1 VARRSPPL
9 NAALGAALAAAA
21 LGLLAGSPGA
31 LAQAQPPT
39 PGTVLETV
47 PERRPV
53 PPPPPQLVLPREEAP
68 AADRGGPRFA
78 VYGFAFSGNTVFPEA
93 RLRRLVERYVDLE
106 LNLFEL
112 NRAADAV
119 TRFYRDQ
126 GYPVARAIVPAQR
139 VEDGLV
145 RIEVV
150 EGRIGHVVFEG
161 NRRYGEAFLAA
172 RTAPL
177 LKERVLTISALERAL
192 LLLNDLPG
200 MTARVTLEP
209 GREFGTTD
217 AVVTVEERAIEAQLQ
232 LSNTGRREVGTL
244 RADIGASLDNPLGI
258 GDQLA
263 VRTIRSQQGLFDYRR
278 VSYSLPLLPSG
289 LRFAAGASRVEYSV
303 AGDFAALGIR
313 GTVSGSDLGLSYPLK
328 RSRLTNMSASVGE
341 RRTTAEQSALGAPVS
356 QTSLQLYTASLN
368 TSWVHADSSASS
380 LTLSFS
386 GNGKDN
392 VGPVAKPDALR
403 ARTDID
409 YTYLTGISPRWD
421 FFFHGQLI
429 QTAGAAPDTEKFG
442 LGGPDS
448 VRAYRSSELR
458 GDDGW
463 LTQLEFRRQFALG
476 EMVGVGSLF
485 YDWGGVRNRGFAGQ
499 DKLQGVGAGVTLF
512 PARNL
517 RAQVQVATPF
527 QSRIPGD
534 QKEGARI
541 WFSLA
546 AQF

>member
-1 VARRSPPL
+1 MARRASAVGAAAR
-9 NAALGAALAAAA
+9 AALVALAALAP
-21 LGLLAGSPGA
+21 LAA

-47 PERRPV
+47 PERKPA
-53 PPPPPQLVLPREEAP
+53 PTPAPQLVLPREEEGAP
-68 AADRGGPRFA
+68 DRGGPRFP
-78 VYGFAFSGNTVFPEA
+78 VFGFAFSGNTVFPEA
-93 RLRRLVERYVDLE
+93 RLRRFVERYVDME

-112 NRAADAV
+112 NRAADAI

-145 RIEVV
+145 HIQGV
-150 EGRIGHVVFEG
+150 EGRLGRVVFEG
-161 NRRYGEAFLAA
+161 NRRYSEAFLAA
-172 RTAPL
+172 RTEPL
-177 LKERVLTISALERAL
+177 LREPVLTIGALERAL

-200 MTARVTLEP
+200 VTARVTLEP
-209 GREFGTTD
+209 GKEFGTTD
-217 AVVTVEERAIEAQLQ
+217 AVVAIQERLLEGQLQ
-232 LSNTGRREVGTL
+232 IANTGRKEVGTL
-244 RADIGASLDNPLGI
+244 RFDVGASLDNPLGL
-258 GDQLA
+258 GDQLS
-263 VRTIRSQQGLFDYRR
+263 VRSIRSQQGLFDYRR
-278 VSYSLPLLPSG
+278 VGYSVALLPSG
-289 LRFAAGASRVEYSV
+289 LRFSGGLSDVDYRV
-303 AGDFAALGIR
+303 AGDFEALGIR
-313 GTVSGSDLGLSYPLK
+313 GTVKSTDAGFSYPLK
-328 RSRLTNMSASVGE
+328 RSRLTNLVLSAGR
-341 RRTTAEQSALGAPVS
+341 RRTEAEQSALGVPVS
-356 QTSLQLYTASLN
+356 KTSIELFTASLA

-380 LTLSFS
+380 LTLSFA

-421 FFFHGQLI
+421 FFFHGQLV

-448 VRAYRSSELR
+448 VRAFRSSELR

-463 LTQLEFRRQFALG
+463 LTQLEFRRQFSVG
-476 EMVGVGSLF
+476 EVVGIGSLF

-499 DKLQGVGAGVTLF
+499 DKLQGVGAGVTFF
-512 PARNL
+512 PARSL

-534 QKEGARI
+534 HKSGARLWVSI
-541 WFSLA
+541 A